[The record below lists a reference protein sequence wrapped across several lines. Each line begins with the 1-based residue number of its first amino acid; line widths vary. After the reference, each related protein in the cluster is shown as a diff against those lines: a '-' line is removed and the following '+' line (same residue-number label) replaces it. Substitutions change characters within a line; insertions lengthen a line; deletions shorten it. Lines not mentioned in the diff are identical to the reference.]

1 MSNPE
6 SPITTHGPQ
15 PLQIRQGLTAGSIV
29 VAFLTIIIGVRAG
42 FGVAEY
48 LGSALCFAELLLAAY
63 LVMTRV
69 NLARGRRR

>member
-15 PLQIRQGLTAGSIV
+15 SLQIRQGFTAGSIV
-29 VAFLTIIIGVRAG
+29 GAVITIVIGIRAG
-42 FGVAEY
+42 FGIAEY
-48 LGSALCFAELLLAAY
+48 FGMALCFAELLLAAY